1 MHGGVIHRAPG
12 CGWRLDH
19 ILAGEDHHALAGLRA
34 FAMASVVA
42 DAAAIAPRPE
52 ESAKRKPGGAAFPVA
67 GRGGRT
73 LCLRPAAV
81 AVEDHAKVPR
91 TSLGRDVRGE
101 QSLVH
106 SINHIRKAHE

>member
-42 DAAAIAPRPE
+42 DAAAIAPAPRSLPSASPGVPLSRWPAE
-52 ESAKRKPGGAAFPVA
+52 EVEPCASAQRRLPSRIMPRCRGRRSGGMCEASS
-67 GRGGRT
+67 RSYTR
-73 LCLRPAAV
+73 
-81 AVEDHAKVPR
+81 
-91 TSLGRDVRGE
+91 
-101 QSLVH
+101 
-106 SINHIRKAHE
+106 